1 MRECVS
7 RHGMALCYM
16 TFTLRTLQYIRH
28 LHLRPDRRHRMQF
41 SFSLFFSSLFFFFFQ
56 RDHVSHTLSHSLS
69 LSLSLSLSQGRKEK
83 MELNGQINGWMDGR
97 DK

>member
-41 SFSLFFSSLFFFFFQ
+41 SFSLFLFFFFFSSFCNGIM
-56 RDHVSHTLSHSLS
+56 SHTLSLILS
-69 LSLSLSLSQGRKEK
+69 LSLSRRDGKRKWN
-83 MELNGQINGWMDGR
+83 LMD
-97 DK
+97 K